1 MSWYK
6 VERGWLDNPFF
17 QDSPYSERD
26 AWQWM
31 IGEAA
36 FEECRISV
44 NGKPFALGKGQLYSS
59 IRFMAQKFQWSTGRV
74 ARFLERLKEWGMV
87 DTAVDTGQNLITIC
101 NYAKYQDRKSGA
113 DTAVDTAPHTPS
125 DTAAEHQRIQTIS
138 PSRHSSTKEVADDGR
153 DRIAELTGWADDPNW
168 MGNFS
173 RLKAWSEAGYD
184 LEMDVIPTITRV
196 MSKRTDPP
204 STLNYFDR
212 AIADAYATRTK
223 PLPEGKAHATHNP
236 RKSAT
241 DASFAGFA
249 QAVRLREA
257 DRNRRS
263 DLDSPAECD
272 PSGA

>member
-101 NYAKYQDRKSGA
+101 NYAKYQDRKTNT
-113 DTAVDTAPHTPS
+113 DTPVETAVDTPS

-138 PSRHSSTKEVADDGR
+138 PSIPSSTKEKSLEVADAPPKHKAEKGMRLEAYLEQNGIETVCQEFGKWSLQAGMTAEQINWEMQKFR
-153 DRIAELTGWADDPNW
+153 DWW
-168 MGNFS
+168 
-173 RLKAWSEAGYD
+173 KAAPASKGVKLDWPATWRTWCRSF
-184 LEMDVIPTITRV
+184 LEKQQEQERRNAVF
-196 MSKRTDPP
+196 K
-204 STLNYFDR
+204 N
-212 AIADAYATRTK
+212 
-223 PLPEGKAHATHNP
+223 
-236 RKSAT
+236 RK
-241 DASFAGFA
+241 
-249 QAVRLREA
+249 
-257 DRNRRS
+257 
-263 DLDSPAECD
+263 
-272 PSGA
+272 